1 MTSPEQLLLQ
11 FDLTIIPDP
20 VLAKYMV
27 ESFYE
32 KEAKVAKSK
41 TYYANLIKQPWGVID
56 AYPPKERYEYERI
69 KNLSRQKWIRKFP
82 PLATVGEEAYQR
94 LKSHSQVADSN
105 NTNYSFQIGQFK
117 IFYAMKRLQQVA
129 SFNFLHT
136 NSIIRSSIS
145 HTVWKT
151 FPCIFL
157 PTWYL
162 QREFY
167 FLDTKIDLSH

>member
-94 LKSHSQVADSN
+94 LKSHSQVN
-105 NTNYSFQIGQFK
+105 LLQF
-117 IFYAMKRLQQVA
+117 L
-129 SFNFLHT
+129 
-136 NSIIRSSIS
+136 
-145 HTVWKT
+145 
-151 FPCIFL
+151 
-157 PTWYL
+157 
-162 QREFY
+162 
-167 FLDTKIDLSH
+167 

>member
-1 MTSPEQLLLQ
+1 MLKFQCGKTTASALLTCTSPSEHFPDDILNFLCREISQGPHYDELQELFESFWIPDMTSPEQLLLQ

-94 LKSHSQVADSN
+94 LKSHSQVAGSH
-105 NTNYSFQIGQFK
+105 NTNHSF
-117 IFYAMKRLQQVA
+117 
-129 SFNFLHT
+129 
-136 NSIIRSSIS
+136 
-145 HTVWKT
+145 
-151 FPCIFL
+151 
-157 PTWYL
+157 
-162 QREFY
+162 
-167 FLDTKIDLSH
+167 

>member
-1 MTSPEQLLLQ
+1 MSREISQGPHYDELQELFESFWIPDMTSPEQLLLQ

-94 LKSHSQVADSN
+94 LKSHSQVLKAYK
-105 NTNYSFQIGQFK
+105 TNEC
-117 IFYAMKRLQQVA
+117 L
-129 SFNFLHT
+129 
-136 NSIIRSSIS
+136 
-145 HTVWKT
+145 
-151 FPCIFL
+151 
-157 PTWYL
+157 
-162 QREFY
+162 EF
-167 FLDTKIDLSH
+167 

>member
-1 MTSPEQLLLQ
+1 MVSINREISQGPHYEELQELFESFWIPDMTSPEQLLLQ

-94 LKSHSQVADSN
+94 LKSHSQVN
-105 NTNYSFQIGQFK
+105 LLQF
-117 IFYAMKRLQQVA
+117 L
-129 SFNFLHT
+129 
-136 NSIIRSSIS
+136 
-145 HTVWKT
+145 
-151 FPCIFL
+151 
-157 PTWYL
+157 
-162 QREFY
+162 
-167 FLDTKIDLSH
+167 